1 MNQYAGKETSS
12 PAVVNMMINTLPPAE
27 QKEAR
32 TSYKTYTDAGQ
43 ALNTVVPEMRRIAN
57 LGMSGKIFSLQERQ
71 NIKQLNQQLIRVS
84 AQLVASPD
92 LRARMSKDS
101 VNTLINPYKIDVSSF
116 GASDLQKVQNL
127 EKALTEM
134 QSNAADQLGGHRIK
148 VAKPIPQTRL
158 QTRK

>member
-1 MNQYAGKETSS
+1 MIGQLMAVQEGPLNRLSQAQVMNQYAGKETSS

-32 TSYKTYTDAGQ
+32 ASYKTYTDAGQ

-71 NIKQLNQQLIRVS
+71 NIKQLNQQLIKVS
-84 AQLVASPD
+84 AQLVASPE

-127 EKALTEM
+127 
-134 QSNAADQLGGHRIK
+134 
-148 VAKPIPQTRL
+148 
-158 QTRK
+158 